1 MSGEVQN
8 EAVVGAARDPVPKA
22 VPVAEG
28 GPEAAHQL
36 PADRRREQGVREGHA
51 GT

>member
-1 MSGEVQN
+1 MLGEVQDK
-8 EAVVGAARDPVPKA
+8 AVVGAAGDPIPEA

-28 GPEAAHQL
+28 CPEAAHQL
-36 PADRRREQGVREGHA
+36 PADRGREQGVRERHA

>member
-1 MSGEVQN
+1 MVGEVQN
-8 EAVVGAARDPVPKA
+8 EAVAGAAGDTVPEA

-28 GPEAAHQL
+28 GAEAAHQL
-36 PADRRREQGVREGHA
+36 PTDGRREQGVREGHA